1 MKALVELAEVACSV
15 LWRFPSAPLSRT
27 PVVLLYH
34 GVPRTSEPPY
44 LDAAAFDQ
52 HVAFLKQH
60 FAPVPVA
67 AAGERSLKP
76 RVILTFDDGFRN
88 NCEVVAPILRRHG
101 VPGCFFV
108 CTRHSVP
115 GATSG
120 SAT

>member
-1 MKALVELAEVACSV
+1 MRALVELACSA
-15 LWRFPSAPLSRT
+15 LWRLPSAPLRRT

-34 GVPRTSEPPY
+34 GVPRTSERPH

-60 FAPVPVA
+60 FAPVPIT
-67 AAGERSLKP
+67 AAGERSLKA

-101 VPGCFFV
+101 VP
-108 CTRHSVP
+108 
-115 GATSG
+115 
-120 SAT
+120 